1 MKYMKKFF
9 GFFLLCGL
17 LALTPCAQAQKWQGI
32 KKLFSK
38 PKAKVSVSAVTNR
51 VKEAVFR
58 AWAKTRSVPYIAQVV
73 IGGEVHH
80 YASLSSLLPKGNEVS
95 PHVPSFP
102 LPSKRKEMYRGM
114 MLGADGKDLLYILKN
129 GLEASKSHY
138 YEDGMSYDGKTYPSG
153 TKAIYVATELEIAS
167 QYVAGPV
174 RSSTPYLPVIFHSPY
189 LPVIF
194 HFKSVETTRDVVY
207 TIPHDIPPSWIYR
220 VSALLKI
227 DGRLTWGE
235 LKVKDDTFV
244 FIPYPP
250 AKPGNK

>member
-1 MKYMKKFF
+1 MKKFF

-32 KKLFSK
+32 KKLFSAQ
-38 PKAKVSVSAVTNR
+38 KAKVSIVAAQNKA
-51 VKEAVFR
+51 KEAIYR
-58 AWAKTRSVPYIAQVV
+58 AWAKRRCVPYKAQVV
-73 IGGEVHH
+73 IGGEVRN
-80 YASLSSLLPKGNEVS
+80 YKSLSSLLPHKEEVYQEL
-95 PHVPSFP
+95 PLFP

-138 YEDGMSYDGKTYPSG
+138 YEEGMSYDGKTYPSG
-153 TKAIYVATELEIAS
+153 TKAIYVASDLEFAYH
-167 QYVAGPV
+167 YVAAPDL
-174 RSSTPYLPVIFHSPY
+174 RPIPYLPVIFHLKSILGKGY
-189 LPVIF
+189 VI
-194 HFKSVETTRDVVY
+194 HAV
-207 TIPHDIPPSWIYR
+207 PHDIPPSWIYR

-227 DGRLTWGE
+227 NGKLTWGE

>member
-1 MKYMKKFF
+1 MKKFF
-9 GFFLLCGL
+9 SVFLMVFLLG
-17 LALTPCAQAQKWQGI
+17 AAPCAQAQKWQGI

-51 VKEAVFR
+51 VKEGVFR

-73 IGGEVHH
+73 IGGKVHH
-80 YASLSSLLPKGNEVS
+80 YASLSPLLPKGNEVS
-95 PHVPSFP
+95 QHVSPFP
-102 LPSKRKEMYRGM
+102 LPINRKEMYRGM
-114 MLGADGKDLLYILKN
+114 RLGADGKDLLYILKN

-138 YEDGMSYDGKTYPSG
+138 YEEGMSYDGKTYPSG
-153 TKAIYVATELEIAS
+153 TKAIYVTTDPELAVFYMAKTQNS
-167 QYVAGPV
+167 AA
-174 RSSTPYLPVIFHSPY
+174 Y

-220 VSALLKI
+220 VSALLKVN
-227 DGRLTWGE
+227 GRLTWGE